1 MDWARILE
9 GYLAILNL
17 ASFAIMAVDKG
28 KAKHGAWRI
37 PEKTLLVLAAAGG
50 SPGVWL
56 GMYVFHHKTKKRKF
70 TLGVPVILCLQGL
83 ALLLLAK
90 GL

>member
-17 ASFAIMAVDKG
+17 ASFAIMA
-28 KAKHGAWRI
+28 I

-83 ALLLLAK
+83 ALLLLVK